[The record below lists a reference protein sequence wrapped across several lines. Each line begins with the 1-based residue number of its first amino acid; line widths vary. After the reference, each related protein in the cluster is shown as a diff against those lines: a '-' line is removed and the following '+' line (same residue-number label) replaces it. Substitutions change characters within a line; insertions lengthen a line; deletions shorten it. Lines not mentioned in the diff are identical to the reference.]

1 MENIIG
7 AALEKAGTIANAIKM
22 VGGALLSTDEP
33 SGDSVKPKKKRVKIA
48 SDVATTGPGKAAA
61 AAAASSSS
69 SSSDSDANPEGV
81 EGAEKEKKKRKPRQ
95 VKVKEPESDVVESAK
110 AKSKHPSVSAS
121 AASAAKVSSRIN
133 AHKLPTVSGIHAVNG
148 ELRFTLENAD
158 VSIANGLR
166 RILLSEIPC
175 VVFRTDVHADTTEN
189 TVFHVNTTRH
199 HNEILKQRMRCIPI
213 CIPDKHAITD
223 FNYKA
228 YRCEIK
234 RKNMS
239 DVTEYVTTGD
249 FKIIEKA
256 TGKENVELTK
266 KMFVPDP
273 LSGHYIEFA
282 RLLPRVVDY
291 TEGEELHITAEF
303 QIGTAEQ
310 DGAYNVCGTCT
321 YACTPDKA
329 KQEEEWANVAETAA
343 AAAASASASAS
354 ASVGKEKEADSEKTR
369 ADAEKNWRLSS
380 AQRIFKE
387 NSFDFIVETVSLGV
401 YTNGELIRKACDC
414 MKIKCETFI
423 EKLNDDTNIVDA
435 KYSVTIPF
443 AFNIILRKE
452 GYTLG
457 KALEHLIYSK
467 HYFGDRTLTFC
478 AFKKLHP
485 HDVDSFIQVALQND
499 TENNAAQV
507 AAISAA
513 AAKDIISIFEH
524 IKKQFADEP

>member
-1 MENIIG
+1 METIIG
-7 AALEKAGTIANAIKM
+7 AALDKAETIANAIKM

-48 SDVATTGPGKAAA
+48 TTGPGKAA
-61 AAAASSSS
+61 SSS
-69 SSSDSDANPEGV
+69 SSSDSEANPEGA

-95 VKVKEPESDVVESAK
+95 VKVKDPESDVVESAK

-133 AHKLPTVSGIHAVNG
+133 AHKLPTISGIHVSNG
-148 ELRFTLENAD
+148 ELRFTLENAN

-199 HNEILKQRMRCIPI
+199 HNEILKQRLRCIPI
-213 CIPDKHAITD
+213 CIPDKHTITD

-228 YRCEIK
+228 YRCEVRK
-234 RKNMS
+234 KNMS

-329 KQEEEWANVAETAA
+329 KQEDEWANVAEAEAA
-343 AAAASASASAS
+343 AG
-354 ASVGKEKEADSEKTR
+354 GKEKEADSEKAR
-369 ADAEKNWRLSS
+369 ADAEKNWRLST

-387 NSFDFIVETVSLGV
+387 NSFDFIVETVSMGV
-401 YTNGELIRKACDC
+401 YTNGELVRKACDC

-423 EKLNDDTNIVDA
+423 EKLNDEANIVDA
-435 KYSVTIPF
+435 KYLVTIPF

-467 HYFGDRTLTFC
+467 HYLGDRTLTFC
-478 AFKKLHP
+478 AFKKVHP

>member
-1 MENIIG
+1 METILG
-7 AALEKAGTIANAIKM
+7 VALEKAETIANAIKM

-33 SGDSVKPKKKRVKIA
+33 KPSESIKPKKKQVKIA
-48 SDVATTGPGKAAA
+48 SDVAAGT
-61 AAAASSSS
+61 AASSSS
-69 SSSDSDANPEGV
+69 SSSDSEANPEG
-81 EGAEKEKKKRKPRQ
+81 ADKEKKKRKPRQ
-95 VKVKEPESDVVESAK
+95 VKVKEHVAVAEGDVVESAK

-121 AASAAKVSSRIN
+121 ASAAKVSSRIN
-133 AHKLPTVSGIHAVNG
+133 AHKLPTVSGFHVANG
-148 ELRFTLENAD
+148 ELRFTLENAN

-175 VVFRTDVHADTTEN
+175 IVFRTDAIPDITDN

-213 CIPDKHAITD
+213 CIPDKHTITD

-228 YRCEIK
+228 YRCEVR

-266 KMFVPDP
+266 RMFVPDP

-291 TEGEELHITAEF
+291 TEGEELHISAEF

-329 KQEEEWANVAETAA
+329 KQEDEWAKVAE
-343 AAAASASASAS
+343 SE
-354 ASVGKEKEADSEKTR
+354 SVAGGKEKEAESEKAR
-369 ADAEKNWRLSS
+369 SDAEKNWRLSA

-401 YTNGELIRKACDC
+401 YTNGELVRKACDC
-414 MKIKCETFI
+414 MKIKCESFI
-423 EKLNDDTNIVDA
+423 EKLNDETNIVDA
-435 KYSVTIPF
+435 KYLVTIPF

-507 AAISAA
+507 AAIAAA

>member
-1 MENIIG
+1 MENLIG
-7 AALEKAGTIANAIKM
+7 VALEKAGTIANAIKM

-33 SGDSVKPKKKRVKIA
+33 KPSDSIKPKKKKVKIA
-48 SDVATTGPGKAAA
+48 PDSVAGP
-61 AAAASSSS
+61 AAASSSS
-69 SSSDSDANPEGV
+69 SSESEANPDTNT
-81 EGAEKEKKKRKPRQ
+81 EKEKKKRKPKE
-95 VKVKEPESDVVESAK
+95 VKVKEHIVDGDVVDGAK

-121 AASAAKVSSRIN
+121 ASAAKVSSRIN
-133 AHKLPTVSGIHAVNG
+133 AHKLPTVSGIHVSNG

-199 HNEILKQRMRCIPI
+199 HNEILKQRLRCIPI
-213 CIPDKHAITD
+213 CIPDKHTITD

-228 YRCEIK
+228 YRCEVRK
-234 RKNMS
+234 KNMS

-266 KMFVPDP
+266 KMFVADP

-291 TEGEELHITAEF
+291 TEGEELHVSAEF

-310 DGAYNVCGTCT
+310 DGAYNVCSTCT
-321 YACTPDKA
+321 YACTPDRT
-329 KQEEEWANVAETAA
+329 KQDEEWAKIEEPVSG
-343 AAAASASASAS
+343 SASS
-354 ASVGKEKEADSEKTR
+354 GKEKEAEAVN
-369 ADAEKNWRLSS
+369 ADAEKNWRLST

-387 NSFDFIVETVSLGV
+387 NSFDFIVETVSMGV

-423 EKLNDDTNIVDA
+423 EKLNDEANIVDA
-435 KYSVTIPF
+435 KYLVTIPF

-457 KALEHLIYSK
+457 KALENLIYSK
-467 HYFGDRTLTFC
+467 HYLGDRTLTFC
-478 AFKKLHP
+478 AFKKVHP

-507 AAISAA
+507 AAIAVA

>member
-1 MENIIG
+1 MDTILGVAG
-7 AALEKAGTIANAIKM
+7 AALEKVGTITNAIKM

-33 SGDSVKPKKKRVKIA
+33 SGESIKPSDSIKHKKKRVKIA
-48 SDVATTGPGKAAA
+48 SDTGKAAE
-61 AAAASSSS
+61 AASSSS
-69 SSSDSDANPEGV
+69 SSSSSDSEANPEGA
-81 EGAEKEKKKRKPRQ
+81 EKEKEKKKRKPRQ
-95 VKVKEPESDVVESAK
+95 AKVKEPVVEGDVVESAK

-133 AHKLPTVSGIHAVNG
+133 AHKLPTVSGIHVSNG

-175 VVFRTDVHADTTEN
+175 LVFRTDVHADTTEN

-199 HNEILKQRMRCIPI
+199 HNEILKQRLRCIPI
-213 CIPDKHAITD
+213 CIPDKHTITD

-228 YRCEIK
+228 YRCEVRK
-234 RKNMS
+234 KNMS

-266 KMFVPDP
+266 KMFVQDP

-291 TEGEELHITAEF
+291 TEGEELHISAEF

-310 DGAYNVCGTCT
+310 DGAYNVCSTCT

-329 KQEEEWANVAETAA
+329 KQDDEWAKLAPTQE
-343 AAAASASASAS
+343 SSSS
-354 ASVGKEKEADSEKTR
+354 SSSGKEKEADSVN

-387 NSFDFIVETVSLGV
+387 NSFDFIVETVSMGV

-423 EKLNDDTNIVDA
+423 EKLNDEANIVDA
-435 KYSVTIPF
+435 KYLVTIPF

-457 KALEHLIYSK
+457 KALENLIYSK
-467 HYFGDRTLTFC
+467 HYLGDRTLTFC
-478 AFKKLHP
+478 AFKKIHP

-507 AAISAA
+507 AAIAVA

>member
-1 MENIIG
+1 METILG
-7 AALEKAGTIANAIKM
+7 VALEKAETIANAIKM

-33 SGDSVKPKKKRVKIA
+33 SSESVKPKKKRVKIA
-48 SDVATTGPGKAAA
+48 SDVATTGTGTGKA

-69 SSSDSDANPEGV
+69 SSSDSEANPAGA

-95 VKVKEPESDVVESAK
+95 AKVKEPESDVVESAK

-121 AASAAKVSSRIN
+121 AAKVSSRIN
-133 AHKLPTVSGIHAVNG
+133 AHKLPTVSGIHVSNG

-175 VVFRTDVHADTTEN
+175 VVFRTDAHADTTEN

-199 HNEILKQRMRCIPI
+199 HNEILKQRLRCIPI
-213 CIPDKHAITD
+213 CIPDKHTITD

-228 YRCEIK
+228 YRCEV
-234 RKNMS
+234 RKKNIS

-266 KMFVPDP
+266 KMFVADP

-291 TEGEELHITAEF
+291 TEGEELHISAEF

-310 DGAYNVCGTCT
+310 DGAYNVCSTCT
-321 YACTPDKA
+321 YACTPDRT
-329 KQEEEWANVAETAA
+329 KQDEEWAKLEEPASGSGSGSP
-343 AAAASASASAS
+343 SASS
-354 ASVGKEKEADSEKTR
+354 GKEKEAEAVN

-380 AQRIFKE
+380 AQRIIKE
-387 NSFDFIVETVSLGV
+387 NSFDFIVETVSMGV

-423 EKLNDDTNIVDA
+423 EKLNDDANIIDA
-435 KYSVTIPF
+435 KYLVTIPF

-467 HYFGDRTLTFC
+467 HYLGDRTLTFC
-478 AFKKLHP
+478 AFKKVHP

-507 AAISAA
+507 AAIAVAA
-513 AAKDIISIFEH
+513 ANDIISIFEH
-524 IKKQFADEP
+524 VKKQFADEP

>member
-1 MENIIG
+1 MEAILG
-7 AALEKAGTIANAIKM
+7 AALEKAGTIASAIKM

-33 SGDSVKPKKKRVKIA
+33 GSDSVKPKKKRVKIA
-48 SDVATTGPGKAAA
+48 SDVATSGPGK

-69 SSSDSDANPEGV
+69 SSSSDSEANP

-95 VKVKEPESDVVESAK
+95 AKVKEPVAEGDVVESAK
-110 AKSKHPSVSAS
+110 AKSKHPSVAAS
-121 AASAAKVSSRIN
+121 ASAAKVSSRIN
-133 AHKLPTVSGIHAVNG
+133 AHKLPTVSGIHVSNG

-199 HNEILKQRMRCIPI
+199 HNEILKQRLRCIPI
-213 CIPDKHAITD
+213 CIPDKHTITD

-228 YRCEIK
+228 YRCEVRK
-234 RKNMS
+234 KNMS

-266 KMFVPDP
+266 KMFVQDP

-291 TEGEELHITAEF
+291 TEGEELHISAEF

-310 DGAYNVCGTCT
+310 DGAYNVCSTCT

-329 KQEEEWANVAETAA
+329 KQDDEWAKVAPTQEP
-343 AAAASASASAS
+343 ASGSS
-354 ASVGKEKEADSEKTR
+354 GKEKEAEAVN
-369 ADAEKNWRLSS
+369 ADAEKNWRLST

-387 NSFDFIVETVSLGV
+387 NSFDFIVETVSMGV
-401 YTNGELIRKACDC
+401 YTNGELVRKACDC

-423 EKLNDDTNIVDA
+423 EKLNDEANIVDA
-435 KYSVTIPF
+435 KYLVTIPF

-457 KALEHLIYSK
+457 KALENLIYSK
-467 HYFGDRTLTFC
+467 HYLGDRTLTFC
-478 AFKKLHP
+478 AFKKVHP

-507 AAISAA
+507 SAIAVA

>member
-1 MENIIG
+1 MENILG
-7 AALEKAGTIANAIKM
+7 VALEKAETIANAIKM

-33 SGDSVKPKKKRVKIA
+33 KPEDSIKPKKKRVKIA
-48 SDVATTGPGKAAA
+48 SEAATTGTGE

-69 SSSDSDANPEGV
+69 SSDSEANPEGNKEKDADAV
-81 EGAEKEKKKRKPRQ
+81 KEKKKRKPRQ
-95 VKVKEPESDVVESAK
+95 PKVAVAEGDVVDNAK
-110 AKSKHPSVSAS
+110 AKSKHPSV
-121 AASAAKVSSRIN
+121 AASTTAKVSSRIN
-133 AHKLPTVSGIHAVNG
+133 SHKLPTVSGIHVSNG

-166 RILLSEIPC
+166 RILLSEIPA

-199 HNEILKQRMRCIPI
+199 HNEILKQRLRCIPI
-213 CIPDKHAITD
+213 CIPDRHTITD

-228 YRCEIK
+228 YRCEVRK
-234 RKNMS
+234 KNMS

-291 TEGEELHITAEF
+291 TEGEELHISAEF

-310 DGAYNVCGTCT
+310 DGAYNVCSTCT
-321 YACTPDKA
+321 YACTPDRT
-329 KQEEEWANVAETAA
+329 KQDEEWAKIEE
-343 AAAASASASAS
+343 SASGSAS
-354 ASVGKEKEADSEKTR
+354 SGKEKEKDADSVN
-369 ADAEKNWRLSS
+369 ADAEKNWRLST

-387 NSFDFIVETVSLGV
+387 NSFDFIVETVSMGV
-401 YTNGELIRKACDC
+401 YTNGELVRKACDC
-414 MKIKCETFI
+414 MKIKCESFI
-423 EKLNDDTNIVDA
+423 EKLNDEANIVDA
-435 KYSVTIPF
+435 KYLVTIPL

-467 HYFGDRTLTFC
+467 HYLGDRTLTFC

-507 AAISAA
+507 AAIAVA

>member
-1 MENIIG
+1 MEAILGVAG

-33 SGDSVKPKKKRVKIA
+33 SSDSVKPKKKKVKIA
-48 SDVATTGPGKAAA
+48 SDLATTGTGPGK
-61 AAAASSSS
+61 AASSSS
-69 SSSDSDANPEGV
+69 SSDSEANPEGA
-81 EGAEKEKKKRKPRQ
+81 EGAEKEKEKKKRKPRQ
-95 VKVKEPESDVVESAK
+95 AKVKEPQGDVVESAK
-110 AKSKHPSVSAS
+110 AKSKHPSVS
-121 AASAAKVSSRIN
+121 ASAAKVSSRIN
-133 AHKLPTVSGIHAVNG
+133 AHKLPTVSGIHVSNG

-199 HNEILKQRMRCIPI
+199 HNEILKQRLRCIPI
-213 CIPDKHAITD
+213 CIPDKHTITD

-228 YRCEIK
+228 YRCEVRK
-234 RKNMS
+234 KNMS

-266 KMFVPDP
+266 KMFVQDP

-291 TEGEELHITAEF
+291 TEGEELHISAEF

-310 DGAYNVCGTCT
+310 DGAYNVCSTCT

-329 KQEEEWANVAETAA
+329 KQDDEWAKIEEP
-343 AAAASASASAS
+343 ASGSGSGS
-354 ASVGKEKEADSEKTR
+354 GSSGSGKEKEAEAVN

-387 NSFDFIVETVSLGV
+387 NSFDFIVETVSVGV

-423 EKLNDDTNIVDA
+423 EKLNDEANIVDA
-435 KYSVTIPF
+435 KYLVTIPF

-457 KALEHLIYSK
+457 KALENLIYSK
-467 HYFGDRTLTFC
+467 HYLGDRALTFC
-478 AFKKLHP
+478 AFKKVHP

-507 AAISAA
+507 AAIAVA

>member
-1 MENIIG
+1 MEAILG
-7 AALEKAGTIANAIKM
+7 VALEKAGTIANAIKM

-48 SDVATTGPGKAAA
+48 SDVETTGTGTGKAA

-69 SSSDSDANPEGV
+69 SSSDSEANPEGA
-81 EGAEKEKKKRKPRQ
+81 EGANSEKEKKKRKPRQ
-95 VKVKEPESDVVESAK
+95 VKVAVAEGDVVDSAK

-133 AHKLPTVSGIHAVNG
+133 AHKLPTVSGIHVSNG

-199 HNEILKQRMRCIPI
+199 HNEILKQRVRCIPI
-213 CIPDKHAITD
+213 CIPDKHTITD

-228 YRCEIK
+228 YRCEVRK
-234 RKNMS
+234 KNMS

-266 KMFVPDP
+266 KMFVADP

-291 TEGEELHITAEF
+291 TEGEELHISAEF

-310 DGAYNVCGTCT
+310 DGAYNVCSTCT

-329 KQEEEWANVAETAA
+329 KQDDEWAKVVPTQEL
-343 AAAASASASAS
+343 ASGSSGS
-354 ASVGKEKEADSEKTR
+354 GKEKEADSVN
-369 ADAEKNWRLSS
+369 ADAEKTGDYLPRNAFSRRTRLILSS
-380 AQRIFKE
+380 KPFQRAYTQ
-387 NSFDFIVETVSLGV
+387 TVNLF
-401 YTNGELIRKACDC
+401 ERL
-414 MKIKCETFI
+414 
-423 EKLNDDTNIVDA
+423 
-435 KYSVTIPF
+435 
-443 AFNIILRKE
+443 
-452 GYTLG
+452 
-457 KALEHLIYSK
+457 
-467 HYFGDRTLTFC
+467 
-478 AFKKLHP
+478 
-485 HDVDSFIQVALQND
+485 
-499 TENNAAQV
+499 
-507 AAISAA
+507 AIA
-513 AAKDIISIFEH
+513 
-524 IKKQFADEP
+524 

>member
-1 MENIIG
+1 MEAILGVAG

-33 SGDSVKPKKKRVKIA
+33 SSDSVKPKKKKVKIA
-48 SDVATTGPGKAAA
+48 SDLATTGTGPGK
-61 AAAASSSS
+61 AASSSS
-69 SSSDSDANPEGV
+69 SSDSEANPEGA
-81 EGAEKEKKKRKPRQ
+81 EGAEKEKEKKKRKPRQ
-95 VKVKEPESDVVESAK
+95 AKVKEPQGDVVESAK
-110 AKSKHPSVSAS
+110 AKSKHPSVS
-121 AASAAKVSSRIN
+121 ASAAKVSSRIN
-133 AHKLPTVSGIHAVNG
+133 AHKLPTVSGIHVSNG

-199 HNEILKQRMRCIPI
+199 HNEILKQRLRCIPI
-213 CIPDKHAITD
+213 CIPDKHTITD

-228 YRCEIK
+228 YRCEVRK
-234 RKNMS
+234 KNMS

-266 KMFVPDP
+266 KMFVQDP

-291 TEGEELHITAEF
+291 TEGEELHISAEF

-310 DGAYNVCGTCT
+310 DGAYNVCSTCT

-329 KQEEEWANVAETAA
+329 KQDDEWAKIEEP
-343 AAAASASASAS
+343 ASGSGSGS
-354 ASVGKEKEADSEKTR
+354 GSSGSGKEKEAEAEAVN

-387 NSFDFIVETVSLGV
+387 NSFDFIVETVSVGV

-423 EKLNDDTNIVDA
+423 EKLNDEANIVDA
-435 KYSVTIPF
+435 KYLVTIPF

-457 KALEHLIYSK
+457 KALENLIYSK
-467 HYFGDRTLTFC
+467 HYLGDRSLTFC
-478 AFKKLHP
+478 AFKKVHP

-507 AAISAA
+507 AAIAVA

>member
-1 MENIIG
+1 MEAILG
-7 AALEKAGTIANAIKM
+7 VALEKAGTIANAIKM

-33 SGDSVKPKKKRVKIA
+33 SSDSVKPKKKRVKLA
-48 SDVATTGPGKAAA
+48 SDAGPGKAPE
-61 AAAASSSS
+61 AASSSS
-69 SSSDSDANPEGV
+69 SSDSEANPEGA
-81 EGAEKEKKKRKPRQ
+81 EKEKEKKKRKPRQ
-95 VKVKEPESDVVESAK
+95 AKVKELESDVVESAK

-121 AASAAKVSSRIN
+121 AAKVSSRIN
-133 AHKLPTVSGIHAVNG
+133 AHKLPTVSGIHVSNG

-199 HNEILKQRMRCIPI
+199 HNEILKQRLRCIPI
-213 CIPDKHAITD
+213 CIPDKHTITD

-228 YRCEIK
+228 YRCEVRK
-234 RKNMS
+234 KNMS

-266 KMFVPDP
+266 KMFVADP

-291 TEGEELHITAEF
+291 TEGEELHISAEF

-310 DGAYNVCGTCT
+310 DGAYNVCSTCT
-321 YACTPDKA
+321 YACTSDKA
-329 KQEEEWANVAETAA
+329 KQDDEWAKVAPTQEP
-343 AAAASASASAS
+343 ASGS
-354 ASVGKEKEADSEKTR
+354 GKEKEADSVN

-387 NSFDFIVETVSLGV
+387 NSFDFIVETVSMGV

-423 EKLNDDTNIVDA
+423 EKLNDEANIVDA
-435 KYSVTIPF
+435 KYLVTIPF

-457 KALEHLIYSK
+457 KALENLIYSK
-467 HYFGDRTLTFC
+467 HYLGDRTLTFC
-478 AFKKLHP
+478 AFKKVHP

-499 TENNAAQV
+499 TENNGAQV
-507 AAISAA
+507 AAIAVA

-524 IKKQFADEP
+524 VKKQFADEP

>member
-1 MENIIG
+1 MENLIG
-7 AALEKAGTIANAIKM
+7 VALEKAGTIANAIKM

-33 SGDSVKPKKKRVKIA
+33 KPSDSIKPKKKKVKIA
-48 SDVATTGPGKAAA
+48 PDSVAGP
-61 AAAASSSS
+61 AAASSSS
-69 SSSDSDANPEGV
+69 SSESEANPDTNT
-81 EGAEKEKKKRKPRQ
+81 EKEKKKRKPKE
-95 VKVKEPESDVVESAK
+95 VKVKEHIVDGDVVDGAK

-121 AASAAKVSSRIN
+121 ASAAKVSSRIN
-133 AHKLPTVSGIHAVNG
+133 AHKLPTVSGIHVSNG

-199 HNEILKQRMRCIPI
+199 HNEILKQRLRCIPI
-213 CIPDKHAITD
+213 CIPDKHTITD

-228 YRCEIK
+228 YRCEIRK
-234 RKNMS
+234 KNMS

-266 KMFVPDP
+266 KMFVADP

-291 TEGEELHITAEF
+291 TEGEELHVSAEF

-310 DGAYNVCGTCT
+310 DGAYNVCSTCT
-321 YACTPDKA
+321 YACTPDRT
-329 KQEEEWANVAETAA
+329 KQDEEWAKVEEPAPG
-343 AAAASASASAS
+343 S
-354 ASVGKEKEADSEKTR
+354 GKEKEKE
-369 ADAEKNWRLSS
+369 ADAEKNWRLST

-387 NSFDFIVETVSLGV
+387 NSFDFIVETVSMGV

-423 EKLNDDTNIVDA
+423 EKLNDEANIVDA
-435 KYSVTIPF
+435 KYLVTIPF

-457 KALEHLIYSK
+457 KALENLIYSK
-467 HYFGDRTLTFC
+467 HYLGDRTLTFC
-478 AFKKLHP
+478 AFKKVHP

-507 AAISAA
+507 AAIAVA

>member
-1 MENIIG
+1 MDTILG
-7 AALEKAGTIANAIKM
+7 VAGVALEKAGTIANAIKM

-33 SGDSVKPKKKRVKIA
+33 SGESINPKKKRVKIA
-48 SDVATTGPGKAAA
+48 SDLATTGPGKAAE
-61 AAAASSSS
+61 AASSSS
-69 SSSDSDANPEGV
+69 SSDSEANPEGA
-81 EGAEKEKKKRKPRQ
+81 EKEKEKKKRKPRQ
-95 VKVKEPESDVVESAK
+95 AKVKEPVVEGDVVESAK

-133 AHKLPTVSGIHAVNG
+133 AHKLPTVSGIHVSNG

-199 HNEILKQRMRCIPI
+199 HNEILKQRLRCIPI
-213 CIPDKHAITD
+213 CIPDKHTITD

-228 YRCEIK
+228 YRCEVRK
-234 RKNMS
+234 KNMS
-239 DVTEYVTTGD
+239 DITEYVTTGD

-266 KMFVPDP
+266 KMFVADP

-291 TEGEELHITAEF
+291 TEGEELHISAEF

-310 DGAYNVCGTCT
+310 DGAYNVCSTCT

-329 KQEEEWANVAETAA
+329 KQDDEWAKLAPTQEP
-343 AAAASASASAS
+343 ASGS
-354 ASVGKEKEADSEKTR
+354 GKEKEAETVN

-387 NSFDFIVETVSLGV
+387 NSFDFVVETVSMGV

-423 EKLNDDTNIVDA
+423 EKLNDEANIVDA
-435 KYSVTIPF
+435 KYLVTIPF

-457 KALEHLIYSK
+457 KALENLIYSK
-467 HYFGDRTLTFC
+467 HYLGDRTLTFC
-478 AFKKLHP
+478 AFKKVHP

-499 TENNAAQV
+499 IENNAAQV
-507 AAISAA
+507 AAIAVA

>member
-1 MENIIG
+1 MENLLG
-7 AALEKAGTIANAIKM
+7 VALEKAETIAKAIKM

-33 SGDSVKPKKKRVKIA
+33 SGDSVKPKKKKVKIA
-48 SDVATTGPGKAAA
+48 PDVVAGP
-61 AAAASSSS
+61 AAASSSS
-69 SSSDSDANPEGV
+69 SSSSSSDSEANP
-81 EGAEKEKKKRKPRQ
+81 ATNSEKEKKKRKPKE
-95 VKVKEPESDVVESAK
+95 VKVKEHVVEGDVVDTAK

-121 AASAAKVSSRIN
+121 ASAAKVSSRIN
-133 AHKLPTVSGIHAVNG
+133 AHKLPTVSGIHVSNG

-166 RILLSEIPC
+166 RILLSEIPA

-199 HNEILKQRMRCIPI
+199 HNEILKQRLRCIPI
-213 CIPDKHAITD
+213 CIPDKHTITD

-228 YRCEIK
+228 YRCEVRK
-234 RKNMS
+234 KNMS

-266 KMFVPDP
+266 KMFVADP

-291 TEGEELHITAEF
+291 TEGEELHISAEF

-310 DGAYNVCGTCT
+310 DGAYNVCSTCT
-321 YACTPDKA
+321 YACTPDRT
-329 KQEEEWANVAETAA
+329 KQDEEWAKVEEP
-343 AAAASASASAS
+343 ASGSS
-354 ASVGKEKEADSEKTR
+354 GKEKEAEAVNAN
-369 ADAEKNWRLSS
+369 ADAEKNWRLST

-401 YTNGELIRKACDC
+401 YTNGELVRKACDC

-423 EKLNDDTNIVDA
+423 EKLNDEANIVDA
-435 KYSVTIPF
+435 KYLVTIPF

-457 KALEHLIYSK
+457 KALENLIYSK
-467 HYFGDRTLTFC
+467 HYLGDRTLTFC
-478 AFKKLHP
+478 AFKKVHP

-507 AAISAA
+507 AAIAVA

>member
-1 MENIIG
+1 MENLLGI
-7 AALEKAGTIANAIKM
+7 ALEKAGTIASAIKM

-33 SGDSVKPKKKRVKIA
+33 KPSESIKPKKKKVKIA
-48 SDVATTGPGKAAA
+48 SDAATTGTGK

-69 SSSDSDANPEGV
+69 SSSDSEAGA
-81 EGAEKEKKKRKPRQ
+81 EGAEKEKDKKKRKPRQ
-95 VKVKEPESDVVESAK
+95 AKVKEHVVEGDIVDSVK
-110 AKSKHPSVSAS
+110 AKSKHPSVAAS
-121 AASAAKVSSRIN
+121 ASAAKVSSRIN
-133 AHKLPTVSGIHAVNG
+133 AHKLPTVSGIHVSNG

-175 VVFRTDVHADTTEN
+175 IVFRTDVHADTTEN

-199 HNEILKQRMRCIPI
+199 HNEILKQRLRCIPI
-213 CIPDKHAITD
+213 CIPDKHTITD

-228 YRCEIK
+228 YRCEVRK
-234 RKNMS
+234 KNMS

-266 KMFVPDP
+266 KMFVADP

-291 TEGEELHITAEF
+291 TEGEELHISAEF

-310 DGAYNVCGTCT
+310 DGAYNVCSTCT

-329 KQEEEWANVAETAA
+329 KQDDEWAKVVPTQEL
-343 AAAASASASAS
+343 ASGSSGS
-354 ASVGKEKEADSEKTR
+354 GKEKEADSVN
-369 ADAEKNWRLSS
+369 ADAEKNWRLST

-387 NSFDFIVETVSLGV
+387 NSFDFIVETVSTGV

-423 EKLNDDTNIVDA
+423 EKLNDEANIVDA
-435 KYSVTIPF
+435 KYLVTIPF

-457 KALEHLIYSK
+457 KALENLIYSK
-467 HYFGDRTLTFC
+467 HYLGDRTLTFC
-478 AFKKLHP
+478 AFKKVHP

-507 AAISAA
+507 AAIAVA

>member
-1 MENIIG
+1 MEAILG
-7 AALEKAGTIANAIKM
+7 VALEKAETIANAIKM

-33 SGDSVKPKKKRVKIA
+33 SGEPIKPKKKRVKIA
-48 SDVATTGPGKAAA
+48 SDLVTTGPGKA

-69 SSSDSDANPEGV
+69 SSSSSDSEANPEGA
-81 EGAEKEKKKRKPRQ
+81 EGAEKEKEKKKRKPRQ
-95 VKVKEPESDVVESAK
+95 AKVKGPESDVVESAK

-121 AASAAKVSSRIN
+121 AAKVSSRIN
-133 AHKLPTVSGIHAVNG
+133 AHKLPTVSGIHVSNG

-199 HNEILKQRMRCIPI
+199 HNEILKQRLRCIPI
-213 CIPDKHAITD
+213 CIPDKHTITD

-228 YRCEIK
+228 YRCEVRK
-234 RKNMS
+234 KNMS

-266 KMFVPDP
+266 KMFVADP

-291 TEGEELHITAEF
+291 TEGEELHISAEF

-310 DGAYNVCGTCT
+310 DGAYNVCSTCT

-329 KQEEEWANVAETAA
+329 KQDDEWAKIEEP
-343 AAAASASASAS
+343 ASGS
-354 ASVGKEKEADSEKTR
+354 GKEKEAEH
-369 ADAEKNWRLSS
+369 ADAEKNWRLST

-387 NSFDFIVETVSLGV
+387 NSFDFIVETVSMGV

-414 MKIKCETFI
+414 MKIKCEAFI
-423 EKLNDDTNIVDA
+423 EKLNDEANIVDA
-435 KYSVTIPF
+435 KYLVTIPF

-457 KALEHLIYSK
+457 KALENLIYSK
-467 HYFGDRTLTFC
+467 HYLGDRTLTFC
-478 AFKKLHP
+478 AFKKVHP

-507 AAISAA
+507 AAIAVA

>member
-1 MENIIG
+1 
-7 AALEKAGTIANAIKM
+7 M

-33 SGDSVKPKKKRVKIA
+33 SGDSIKPKKKRVKIA
-48 SDVATTGPGKAAA
+48 SDVATTGTGKAA

-69 SSSDSDANPEGV
+69 SSSSDSEANPEGA
-81 EGAEKEKKKRKPRQ
+81 EKEKEKKKRKPRQ
-95 VKVKEPESDVVESAK
+95 VKVKDPEGDVVDSAK
-110 AKSKHPSVSAS
+110 AKSKHPSVS
-121 AASAAKVSSRIN
+121 ASAAKVSSRIN
-133 AHKLPTVSGIHAVNG
+133 AHKLPTVSGIHVSNG

-175 VVFRTDVHADTTEN
+175 VVFRTDAHADPTEN

-199 HNEILKQRMRCIPI
+199 HNEILKQRLRCIPI
-213 CIPDKHAITD
+213 CIPDKHTITE

-228 YRCEIK
+228 YRCEVRK
-234 RKNMS
+234 KNMS

-266 KMFVPDP
+266 KMFVADP

-291 TEGEELHITAEF
+291 TEGEELHISAEF

-310 DGAYNVCGTCT
+310 DGAYNVCSTCT
-321 YACTPDKA
+321 YACTPDRT
-329 KQEEEWANVAETAA
+329 KQDEEWAKVAPTQEP
-343 AAAASASASAS
+343 ASSSS
-354 ASVGKEKEADSEKTR
+354 GKEKEADN

-423 EKLNDDTNIVDA
+423 EKLNDEANVVDA
-435 KYSVTIPF
+435 KYLVTIPF
-443 AFNIILRKE
+443 AFNIILRMMS
-452 GYTLG
+452 TVL
-457 KALEHLIYSK
+457 SK
-467 HYFGDRTLTFC
+467 LRFKMIPKITQRKSRQLQSLQPRTLFRY
-478 AFKKLHP
+478 
-485 HDVDSFIQVALQND
+485 SNI
-499 TENNAAQV
+499 
-507 AAISAA
+507 
-513 AAKDIISIFEH
+513 
-524 IKKQFADEP
+524 

>member
-1 MENIIG
+1 MENLLG
-7 AALEKAGTIANAIKM
+7 VALEKAGTIADAIKM

-33 SGDSVKPKKKRVKIA
+33 NPGDSIKPKKKKVKIA
-48 SDVATTGPGKAAA
+48 SDAATTGTG
-61 AAAASSSS
+61 SS
-69 SSSDSDANPEGV
+69 SSSDSEANPEG
-81 EGAEKEKKKRKPRQ
+81 EEKEKEKKKRKPRQ
-95 VKVKEPESDVVESAK
+95 VKVNDQVAVAQGDVVDSAK
-110 AKSKHPSVSAS
+110 AKSKHPSV
-121 AASAAKVSSRIN
+121 AASTAKVSSRIN
-133 AHKLPTVSGIHAVNG
+133 AHKLPTVSGIHVANG

-166 RILLSEIPC
+166 RILLSEIPAI
-175 VVFRTDVHADTTEN
+175 VFRTDVHADTTEN

-199 HNEILKQRMRCIPI
+199 HNEILKQRLRCIPV
-213 CIPDKHAITD
+213 CIPDKHTITD

-228 YRCEIK
+228 YRCEV
-234 RKNMS
+234 RKKNAS
-239 DVTEYVTTGD
+239 DVIEYVTTGD

-291 TEGEELHITAEF
+291 TEGEELHISAEF

-310 DGAYNVCGTCT
+310 DGAYNVCSTCT
-321 YACTPDKA
+321 YACTPDRA
-329 KQEEEWANVAETAA
+329 KQDEEWAKIEEP
-343 AAAASASASAS
+343 ASGSSGS
-354 ASVGKEKEADSEKTR
+354 SEKEKEAEH
-369 ADAEKNWRLSS
+369 ANAEKNWRLST

-387 NSFDFIVETVSLGV
+387 NSFDFIVETVSMGV
-401 YTNGELIRKACDC
+401 YTNGELVRKACDC

-423 EKLNDDTNIVDA
+423 EKLNDEANIVDA
-435 KYSVTIPF
+435 KYLVTIPF

-457 KALEHLIYSK
+457 KALENLIYSK

-478 AFKKLHP
+478 AFKKVHP

-507 AAISAA
+507 AAIAVA

>member
-1 MENIIG
+1 MEAILG
-7 AALEKAGTIANAIKM
+7 VALEKAGTIANAIKM

-48 SDVATTGPGKAAA
+48 SDVETTGTGTGKAA

-69 SSSDSDANPEGV
+69 SSSDSEANPEGA
-81 EGAEKEKKKRKPRQ
+81 EGANSEKEKKKRKPRQ
-95 VKVKEPESDVVESAK
+95 VKVAVAEGDVVDSAK

-133 AHKLPTVSGIHAVNG
+133 AHKLPTVSGIHVSNG

-199 HNEILKQRMRCIPI
+199 HNEILKQRVRCIPI
-213 CIPDKHAITD
+213 CIPDKHTITD

-228 YRCEIK
+228 YRCEVRK
-234 RKNMS
+234 KNMS

-266 KMFVPDP
+266 KMFVADP

-291 TEGEELHITAEF
+291 TEGEELHISAEF

-310 DGAYNVCGTCT
+310 DGAYNVCSTCT

-329 KQEEEWANVAETAA
+329 KQDDEWAKVVPTQEL
-343 AAAASASASAS
+343 ASGSSGS
-354 ASVGKEKEADSEKTR
+354 GKEKEADSVN
-369 ADAEKNWRLSS
+369 ADAEKNWRLST

-387 NSFDFIVETVSLGV
+387 NSFDFIVETVSTGV

-423 EKLNDDTNIVDA
+423 EKLNDEANIVDA
-435 KYSVTIPF
+435 KYLVTIPF

-457 KALEHLIYSK
+457 KALENLIYSK
-467 HYFGDRTLTFC
+467 HYLGDRTLTFC
-478 AFKKLHP
+478 AFKKVHP

-507 AAISAA
+507 AAIAVA

>member
-1 MENIIG
+1 MENLLG
-7 AALEKAGTIANAIKM
+7 VALEKAGTIANAIKM

-33 SGDSVKPKKKRVKIA
+33 SGDSVKPKKKKVKIA
-48 SDVATTGPGKAAA
+48 SDVATTTGTGKAG
-61 AAAASSSS
+61 SSSS
-69 SSSDSDANPEGV
+69 SSSDSEAGA
-81 EGAEKEKKKRKPRQ
+81 EGAEKEKDKKKRKPRQ
-95 VKVKEPESDVVESAK
+95 AKVKEHVVEGDIVDSVK
-110 AKSKHPSVSAS
+110 AKSKHPSVAAS
-121 AASAAKVSSRIN
+121 ASAAKVSSRIN
-133 AHKLPTVSGIHAVNG
+133 AHKLPTVSGIHVSNG

-175 VVFRTDVHADTTEN
+175 IVFRTDVHADTTEN
-189 TVFHVNTTRH
+189 TVFHANTTRH
-199 HNEILKQRMRCIPI
+199 HNEILKQRLRCIPI
-213 CIPDKHAITD
+213 CIPDKHTITD

-228 YRCEIK
+228 YRCEVRK
-234 RKNMS
+234 KNMS

-266 KMFVPDP
+266 KMFVADP

-291 TEGEELHITAEF
+291 TEGEELHISAEF

-310 DGAYNVCGTCT
+310 DGAYNVCSTCT
-321 YACTPDKA
+321 YACTPDRT
-329 KQEEEWANVAETAA
+329 KQDEEWAKIEEP
-343 AAAASASASAS
+343 ASGS
-354 ASVGKEKEADSEKTR
+354 GKEKEADSLN
-369 ADAEKNWRLSS
+369 ADAEKNWRLST

-423 EKLNDDTNIVDA
+423 EKLTDEANIVDA
-435 KYSVTIPF
+435 KYLVTIPF

-457 KALEHLIYSK
+457 KALENLIYSK
-467 HYFGDRTLTFC
+467 HYLGDRTLTFC
-478 AFKKLHP
+478 AFKKVHP

-507 AAISAA
+507 AAIAVA

-524 IKKQFADEP
+524 IKKQFEHEP

>member
-1 MENIIG
+1 MENLLG
-7 AALEKAGTIANAIKM
+7 VALEKAGTIANAIKM

-33 SGDSVKPKKKRVKIA
+33 SGDSIKPSDSIKPKKKKVKIA
-48 SDVATTGPGKAAA
+48 SDAV
-61 AAAASSSS
+61 SS
-69 SSSDSDANPEGV
+69 SSSDSEANPEGIKDA
-81 EGAEKEKKKRKPRQ
+81 EKEKEKKKRKPRQ
-95 VKVKEPESDVVESAK
+95 VKVAVAEDDVVESAK
-110 AKSKHPSVSAS
+110 AKSKHPSVS
-121 AASAAKVSSRIN
+121 ASAAKVSSRIN
-133 AHKLPTVSGIHAVNG
+133 AHKLPTVSGIHVSNG

-199 HNEILKQRMRCIPI
+199 HNEILKQRLRCIPI
-213 CIPDKHAITD
+213 CIPDKHTITD

-228 YRCEIK
+228 YRCEVRK
-234 RKNMS
+234 KNMS

-266 KMFVPDP
+266 KMFVADP

-291 TEGEELHITAEF
+291 TEGEELHISAEF

-310 DGAYNVCGTCT
+310 DGAYNVCSTCT

-329 KQEEEWANVAETAA
+329 KQDDEWAKVAPTQEP
-343 AAAASASASAS
+343 ASGSSGS
-354 ASVGKEKEADSEKTR
+354 GKEKEAEAVN

-387 NSFDFIVETVSLGV
+387 NSFDFMVETVSMGV

-423 EKLNDDTNIVDA
+423 EKLNDEANIVDA
-435 KYSVTIPF
+435 KYLVTIPF

-457 KALEHLIYSK
+457 KALENLIYSK
-467 HYFGDRTLTFC
+467 HYLGDRTLTFC
-478 AFKKLHP
+478 AFKKVHP

-507 AAISAA
+507 AAIAVA